1 MQGGAPLNS
10 SKRDGGKHPIKSG
23 TLGHNCRVPF
33 ALSPE
38 VDVIATLP
46 AMSERFDQ
54 GTSFVA
60 TFSMFGLSDA

>member
-1 MQGGAPLNS
+1 MLNS
-10 SKRDGGKHPIKSG
+10 LRRNGRKHPIKSG
-23 TLGHNCRVPF
+23 TLGNNRRV
-33 ALSPE
+33 ASE

-60 TFSMFGLSDA
+60 TFSIFGLSDA

>member
-1 MQGGAPLNS
+1 MLNS
-10 SKRDGGKHPIKSG
+10 FRRNGRKHPIKSG
-23 TLGHNCRVPF
+23 TLGDNRRVAF

-60 TFSMFGLSDA
+60 TLSIFVLSAA

>member
-1 MQGGAPLNS
+1 MNS
-10 SKRDGGKHPIKSG
+10 WRRDGGEHPIKSG
-23 TLGHNCRVPF
+23 TPGDNCRVPF

-60 TFSMFGLSDA
+60 TLSIFGLSDA